1 MAAQADVLSQGFE
14 HLISRR
20 GDNIKNRSRSVDGDQ
35 RTGATGVH
43 NTDPATDTT
52 PVKRERSLQDIDKD
66 IETIW
71 RELQQLDKSK

>member
-43 NTDPATDTT
+43 NPGSDTT

>member
-35 RTGATGVH
+35 RTGASVH
-43 NTDPATDTT
+43 NPASDTT

>member
-35 RTGATGVH
+35 RAGVSGVH
-43 NTDPATDTT
+43 NPGSDTT
-52 PVKRERSLQDIDKD
+52 QVKRERSLQDIDKD